1 MLTPAQWLAY
11 IACGGV
17 LAAIVFG
24 VSVVAVPLIIDR
36 HASASQ
42 AMRTSLRVTLA
53 NFPAMIVWA
62 GLIVIVTA
70 IGFVTL
76 LVGMV
81 IVAPLLGY
89 ATWHA
94 YRDLI
99 A

>member
-1 MLTPAQWLAY
+1 MRA
-11 IACGGV
+11 
-17 LAAIVFG
+17 
-24 VSVVAVPLIIDR
+24 SV
-36 HASASQ
+36 
-42 AMRTSLRVTLA
+42 RVTFA
-53 NFPAMIVWA
+53 NLPAMIVWA
-62 GLIVIVTA
+62 ALIVGLTI

-81 IVAPLLGY
+81 FVAPLLGY

>member
-1 MLTPAQWLAY
+1 
-11 IACGGV
+11 
-17 LAAIVFG
+17 
-24 VSVVAVPLIIDR
+24 
-36 HASASQ
+36 
-42 AMRTSLRVTLA
+42 MRTSLRVARA
-53 NFPAMIVWA
+53 NFPAMVVWA

-70 IGFVTL
+70 LGFVTL